1 MRLYKTAGELTAVYR
16 GQQTAVTSSHA
27 AGLKKAKKK
36 KKYSNLYVF
45 CIIVIIM
52 TSTGKSVRG
61 TAISLVYIIGNKAQ
75 ITLLHSVMRVI
86 TL

>member
-27 AGLKKAKKK
+27 AGLKKAKK